1 MRLGIIS
8 DVHCNADALRLAIER
23 MGAVDELLC
32 AGDSIFEYR
41 FSNEVLEVCCAKA
54 APATSLATTKLSS
67 SGPQGARARASAN
80 VRSDLVEYMAEQ
92 PLSLE
97 VDVGGKRLV
106 MVHASPLEPHTQ
118 YVFPGSPELQR
129 LADIE
134 ADYIVL
140 GHTHTQMAERVG
152 RALVINPGSGGDPRD
167 LANGRRLSYAV
178 LDTASAEVLFDN
190 FLPGRPARPQL
201 RARLPLTLRLTH
213 RPDEAL

>member
-1 MRLGIIS
+1 MRLGIVS

-41 FSNEVLEVCCAKA
+41 FSNEVLAVLRESGARYVLGNHE
-54 APATSLATTKLSS
+54 TVFL
-67 SGPQGARARASAN
+67 GPQGARARASAN

-92 PLSLE
+92 PLTLE

-129 LADIE
+129 LAAIE

-152 RALVINPGSGGDPRD
+152 RTLVINPGSGGDARD

-190 FLPGRPARPQL
+190 FLPTDPPVPNFEPACR
-201 RARLPLTLRLTH
+201 
-213 RPDEAL
+213 

>member
-8 DVHCNADALRLAIER
+8 DVHCNAVALRLAIQR

-41 FSNEVLEVCCAKA
+41 FSNEVLEVLRDAGA
-54 APATSLATTKLSS
+54 RYVLGNHETVFL
-67 SGPQGARARASAN
+67 GPQGVRARAASN
-80 VRSDLVEYMAEQ
+80 VRGDLIEYMAEQ
-92 PLSLE
+92 PLGLD

-106 MVHASPLEPHTQ
+106 MVHASPLEPNTQ

-129 LADIE
+129 LAEIE

-140 GHTHTQMAERVG
+140 GHTHTQMAERAG

-167 LANGRRLSYAV
+167 LANGRRLSYAI
-178 LDTASAEVLFDN
+178 LDTASGEVHFDN
-190 FLPGRPARPQL
+190 FLPTDPPIPNFEPVCR
-201 RARLPLTLRLTH
+201 
-213 RPDEAL
+213 

>member
-1 MRLGIIS
+1 
-8 DVHCNADALRLAIER
+8 

-41 FSNEVLEVCCAKA
+41 FSNEVIEVLRDSGARYVLGNHE
-54 APATSLATTKLSS
+54 TVFL
-67 SGPQGARARASAN
+67 GPQGVRARSAAN
-80 VRSDLVEYMAEQ
+80 VHTDLIEYMAEQ
-92 PLSLE
+92 PLSIE
-97 VDVGGKRLV
+97 VDVGGKRLL
-106 MVHASPLEPHTQ
+106 MVHASPLEPNTQ

-129 LADIE
+129 LSEIE

-178 LDTASAEVLFDN
+178 LDTASGEVLFDN
-190 FLPGRPARPQL
+190 FSPTDGLTPNFEPACR
-201 RARLPLTLRLTH
+201 
-213 RPDEAL
+213 

>member
-8 DVHCNADALRLAIER
+8 DVHCNAEALRLAIQR

-41 FSNEVLEVCCAKA
+41 FSNEVIELLRDSGARYVLGNHEAVF
-54 APATSLATTKLSS
+54 L
-67 SGPQGARARASAN
+67 GPQGVRARAAAN
-80 VRSDLVEYMAEQ
+80 VRSDLVAYMAQQ
-92 PLSLE
+92 PLSIE

-106 MVHASPLEPHTQ
+106 MVHASPLEPNTQ
-118 YVFPGSPELQR
+118 YVFPGSPELRR
-129 LADIE
+129 LEQIE

-140 GHTHTQMAERVG
+140 GHTHTQMAERAG

-190 FLPGRPARPQL
+190 FLPGDPPIPSFEPACR
-201 RARLPLTLRLTH
+201 
-213 RPDEAL
+213 